1 MIKFFFTEDQP
12 ILNKPSQVIFTPCD
26 NIDNNVNDDHESD
39 IQIPEEVCSHRNQ
52 NLNENHETTQSIR
65 MSTRPKRPPEYLKDY
80 HCNLNV
86 SNTSSR
92 VKYPLNSVLS
102 YDKLSSSYKPFV
114 MSISSHVEPNTYS
127 EAVKYDCWRK
137 AIQCEISALESNQ
150 TWETVLLP
158 KNKTAIGC
166 KWVFKI
172 KYNADGTIERYK
184 ARLMA
189 KGYTQTEGIDYLETF
204 SPVAKMTTIRLLF
217 SLASIYNWELKQ
229 LDINNVFLHGELK
242 EDVYMV
248 APPGL
253 ASIQPGQVCKLKK
266 ALYGLKQAGKE

>member
-1 MIKFFFTEDQP
+1 
-12 ILNKPSQVIFTPCD
+12 
-26 NIDNNVNDDHESD
+26 
-39 IQIPEEVCSHRNQ
+39 
-52 NLNENHETTQSIR
+52 
-65 MSTRPKRPPEYLKDY
+65 MSTRPKRTPEYLKDH

-92 VKYPLNSVLS
+92 VKYHLNSVLS

-137 AIQCEISALESNQ
+137 VIQCEISALESNQ

-158 KNKTAIGC
+158 KNKIAIGC

-172 KYNADGTIERYK
+172 KYNADGTVERYK
-184 ARLMA
+184 ARLVA

-204 SPVAKMTTIRLLF
+204 SPVAKMTTIRLLL

-229 LDINNVFLHGELK
+229 LDINNAFLHGELK

-266 ALYGLKQAGKE
+266 ALYGLKQAGREWFAKLSFFLFLWDILSL